1 MRSQKQEKVTWSV
14 KSGCLGI
21 GHCAPNSTNYPSHP
35 CQVNERRELN
45 AEQPSSKRGGGGW
58 WRGNSTFL
66 TVRKCGQYQTNVFK
80 RLFHYQEAVI
90 YILREP
96 TLARPNYS

>member
-35 CQVNERRELN
+35 SQVNERQELN
-45 AEQPSSKRGGGGW
+45 AEQPSSKRGGGGMLEGQLHISDGQKV
-58 WRGNSTFL
+58 R
-66 TVRKCGQYQTNVFK
+66 TVSNERFQTPIPLP
-80 RLFHYQEAVI
+80 RSCHLH
-90 YILREP
+90 P
-96 TLARPNYS
+96 